1 MHRGSCIYCASR
13 HRQNVG
19 IDLGSRGSRPLENGN
34 GCIDSGKLDFERLRT
49 EASILVGYL

>member
-13 HRQNVG
+13 HRQNVA
-19 IDLGSRGSRPLENGN
+19 IDLGSRSSRPLENGK